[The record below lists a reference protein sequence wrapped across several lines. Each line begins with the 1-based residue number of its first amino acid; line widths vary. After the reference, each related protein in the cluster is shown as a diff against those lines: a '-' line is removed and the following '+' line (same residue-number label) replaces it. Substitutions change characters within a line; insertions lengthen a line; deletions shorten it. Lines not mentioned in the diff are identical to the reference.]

1 MNLFR
6 LYKHDFK
13 NGLLRWRYLAAVG
26 LWLVPTLIMFD
37 MLQFYNDSGTLGD
50 YLLYIFC
57 GMEPVEGIGTLE
69 QIQLPIPW
77 LVVVGGS
84 LFISLDY
91 LQNDLT
97 TAGQQI
103 LVRCHS
109 RKMWYLSKCL
119 WNISNCFVYF
129 GIGVIAPVIL
139 SLMSGGLE
147 LVPSSELTA
156 SLFWSATPIEIPG
169 LRVFT
174 IAIVLPF
181 LTMAALNM
189 LQMTLC
195 LFLKPIFSF
204 LSCVCLLIVS
214 LFWCSP
220 FSLGNGAMALR
231 SSVMASNGINPA
243 VCAVFCITVLLICVI
258 VGTIKFQSYDILG
271 VEE

>member
-6 LYKHDFK
+6 LYRHDFK

-50 YLLYIFC
+50 YLLYIFR
-57 GMEPVEGIGTLE
+57 GMEAVESMGALE
-69 QIQLPIPW
+69 KIQLPIPW

-84 LFISLDY
+84 LYISLDY

-103 LVRCHS
+103 MVRCHS

-129 GIGVIAPVIL
+129 GIGLMVPAIF
-139 SLMSGGLE
+139 SLTGGSLE
-147 LVPSSELTA
+147 LSPSSELTA
-156 SLFWSATPIEIPG
+156 SLFWFTAPIELSG
-169 LRVFT
+169 LCVFT
-174 IAIVLPF
+174 IAVVLPF

-204 LSCVCLLIVS
+204 LSCVCLLITS

-220 FSLGNGAMALR
+220 FSLGNGAMTLR
-231 SSVMASNGINPA
+231 SSVMTDNGIKPLVSA
-243 VCAVFCITVLLICVI
+243 VICLAVLFVCVI
-258 VGTIKFQSYDILG
+258 VGTMKFQSYDILG

>member
-6 LYKHDFK
+6 LYKHDCK
-13 NGLLRWRYLAAVG
+13 NGLLRWRYISAVG
-26 LWLVPTLIMFD
+26 LWLVPSLIMFE
-37 MLQFYNDSGTLGD
+37 MLQFYNESGTLGD
-50 YLLYIFC
+50 YLLYIFR
-57 GMEPVEGIGTLE
+57 GMEPVKDVSTLE

-119 WNISNCFVYF
+119 WNVSNCFAYF
-129 GIGVIAPVIL
+129 AIGLIAPVFL
-139 SLMSGGLE
+139 SLIGGGLA
-147 LVPSSELTA
+147 LSASSELTA
-156 SLFWSATPIEIPG
+156 SLFWSAAPIEITG
-169 LRVFT
+169 FRVFT
-174 IAIVLPF
+174 IAVVLPF

-195 LFLKPIFSF
+195 LFIKPIFSF

-220 FSLGNGAMALR
+220 FSLGNGAMTLR
-231 SSVMASNGINPA
+231 SSVMTDNGINPLD
-243 VCAVFCITVLLICVI
+243 CGIFCLAVLLVCVI
-258 VGTIKFQSYDILG
+258 AGTIKFQNYNILG

>member
-1 MNLFR
+1 MSLFR

-13 NGLLRWRYLAAVG
+13 SGLLRWRYLAAVG

-37 MLQFYNDSGTLGD
+37 TLQFYNESGTLGD
-50 YLLYIFC
+50 YLLYIFR
-57 GMEPVEGIGTLE
+57 GMEPVESVNTLE
-69 QIQLPIPW
+69 QIRLPIPW

-109 RKMWYLSKCL
+109 RKKWYLSKCL
-119 WNISNCFVYF
+119 WNISNCLVYF
-129 GIGVIAPVIL
+129 GFGLIAPAAL
-139 SLMSGGLE
+139 SLMGGGLE
-147 LVPSSELTA
+147 LLPSSELTA
-156 SLFWSATPIEIPG
+156 SLFRSATPIEISG
-169 LRVFT
+169 LGVFT
-174 IAIVLPF
+174 IAIALPF

-195 LFLKPIFSF
+195 LFIKPIFSF

-231 SSVMASNGINPA
+231 SSVMTDIGINPLN
-243 VCAVFCITVLLICVI
+243 CAVFCTAVLLVCVI
-258 VGTIKFQSYDILG
+258 VGIIKFNSYDILG

>member
-1 MNLFR
+1 MSLFR

-13 NGLLRWRYLAAVG
+13 SGLLRWRYLAAVG

-37 MLQFYNDSGTLGD
+37 MLQFYNESGALGD
-50 YLLYIFC
+50 YLLYIFR
-57 GMEPVEGIGTLE
+57 GMEPVEDVGTLE

-109 RKMWYLSKCL
+109 RKKWYLSKCL

-129 GIGVIAPVIL
+129 CFGLAAPTVL
-139 SLMSGGLE
+139 SLVDGGLE
-147 LVPSSELTA
+147 LSPTSELTA
-156 SLFWSATPIEIPG
+156 SLFWSAVPTELSG
-169 LRVFT
+169 SSVFT
-174 IAIVLPF
+174 VAVVLPL

-243 VCAVFCITVLLICVI
+243 VCAVSCITVLLICVI
-258 VGTIKFQSYDILG
+258 VGIIKFQSYDILG